1 MFRKIPIRALLILLF
16 LVYGPI
22 SNTTNDYRV
31 LDSGLSDFKTSFNAD
46 KGKIRLVMYVS
57 PTCGGCLRGAQQ
69 TQKSVLAAIDSPA
82 LAAYVI
88 WAPKNGGR
96 EKHVN
101 RVLDLVTDARA
112 TQYWDGDGS
121 AVAAYDAMFGIEGRP
136 CAGVF
141 MLYPAGAV
149 WDDKSPP
156 MPDYFVDA
164 HAREFSRTA
173 GAQFDGR
180 QLAERTREML
190 SDRIQVTAA

>member
-1 MFRKIPIRALLILLF
+1 MKRKFPTRALLIFAFLL
-16 LVYGPI
+16 YGPL
-22 SNTTNDYRV
+22 SNTSGDFVV
-31 LDSGLSDFKTSFNAD
+31 LDSNLSDFKSAFNAD
-46 KGKIRLVMYVS
+46 DGKIRLVMYVS
-57 PTCGGCLRGAQQ
+57 PTCGGCLLGAKE
-69 TQKSVLAAIDSPA
+69 TQKNVLATIDSPE
-82 LAAYVI
+82 LAAYVV

-121 AVAAYDAMFGIEGRP
+121 AVDAYDAMFGIEGRP

-141 MLYPAGAV
+141 MLYGADAV
-149 WDDKSPP
+149 WDDQTPP
-156 MPDYFVDA
+156 MPDYYVDA

-180 QLAERTREML
+180 QLAERTRDML
-190 SDRIQVTAA
+190 SD

>member
-1 MFRKIPIRALLILLF
+1 MNRKFPTKTLLILAF
-16 LVYGPI
+16 LLYGPHA
-22 SNTTNDYRV
+22 NTTGGFVV
-31 LDSGLSDFKTSFNAD
+31 LDSNLSDFKTTFNAD
-46 KGKIRLVMYVS
+46 NGKLRLVMYVS
-57 PTCGGCLRGAQQ
+57 PTCGGCLLGAKE
-69 TQKSVLAAIDSPA
+69 TQKNVLAAIDSPE
-82 LAAYVI
+82 LATYVI

-121 AVAAYDAMFGIEGRP
+121 AVDAYDAMFGIEGRP

-141 MLYPAGAV
+141 MLYRADAV
-149 WDDKSPP
+149 WDDISPP

-173 GAQFDGR
+173 GKQFNGT

-190 SDRIQVTAA
+190 SE